1 MKEYLQIDLS
11 LLELLA
17 NAMHDKG
24 LTVSVSE
31 SCTGGFISTFLTSKS
46 GASKFFNGSVTTYS
60 NMSKNQLLNI
70 SHHDIKTYGVVSKEI
85 AEGMASNVR
94 IKFNTDYGLAT
105 TGYVDTSHLMETE
118 VLRAWIAVASKNKI
132 MSECIFLDQN
142 RLKNISKVSHELLNL
157 FAKEII

>member
-11 LLELLA
+11 LLEVLA
-17 NAMHDKG
+17 NTMHDKD

-46 GASKFFNGSVTTYS
+46 GASNFFSGAVTTYN
-60 NMSKNQLLNI
+60 NMSKNQFLNI
-70 SHHDIKTYGVVSKEI
+70 SHHDIKQYGVVSKEI
-85 AEGMASNVR
+85 AEAMASNVR

-105 TGYVDTSHLMETE
+105 TGYVDVSNPLETE
-118 VLRAWIAVASKNKI
+118 SLRAWIAVASKNKI
-132 MSECIFLDQN
+132 ISECIFLDQN
-142 RLKNISKVSHELLNL
+142 RLKNISKVSYELLNL